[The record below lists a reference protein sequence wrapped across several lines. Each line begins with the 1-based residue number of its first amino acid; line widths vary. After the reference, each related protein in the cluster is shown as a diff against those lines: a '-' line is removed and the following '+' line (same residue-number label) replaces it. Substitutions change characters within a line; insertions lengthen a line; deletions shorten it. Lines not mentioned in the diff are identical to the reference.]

1 MHLINRY
8 IGRAVISS
16 IVIVLLVV
24 LSLDI
29 LSSIVDQ
36 FDKLGGN
43 YHLGELLVYVGLLL
57 PATIYE
63 YLPLACLVGCL
74 IGLGQLASG
83 SELTIVQ
90 ASGVSAVR
98 IVIIVMRYI
107 LLFVVAGLLLG
118 EYIAPPFTQYAESRR
133 AEALGRDNK
142 RAVLEGVWNR
152 EGNTFMQFSGVLP
165 GGKIVGITRYE
176 LDDSGKLI
184 RASLSQSAQFY
195 GGETKRQR
203 FALGRK
209 ADQYWIERDIKIT
222 HFDETST
229 RTEQLESR
237 RWETEL
243 TPSLLSVLVLDSDEL
258 PMTRLWGYS
267 QYLKQQ
273 GIDAGS
279 YLLAFWQK
287 ALQPFSIFALVL
299 IAISFIL
306 GPLRQTTVGY
316 KVFIG
321 VLVGLV
327 FQTVQKLLGPSSLLL
342 GFSPFIAV
350 ALPIILSGLFGFVLL
365 RLQRA

>member
-1 MHLINRY
+1 MRIINRY
-8 IGRAVISS
+8 IGRTVIAS
-16 IVIVLLVV
+16 IIIVLLVV
-24 LSLDI
+24 LSLDV

-43 YHLGELLVYVGLLL
+43 YHIGELLIYVALLL

-90 ASGVSAVR
+90 ASGVSALR
-98 IVIIVMRYI
+98 IVMVVMRSI
-107 LLFVVAGLLLG
+107 LLFVIAGLVLG
-118 EYIAPPFTQYAESRR
+118 EYIAPPAKQYAESRR

-165 GGKIVGITRYE
+165 GGRIVGITRYNF
-176 LDDSGKLI
+176 DADRNLI
-184 RASLSQSAQFY
+184 SASLSESAEFVGVRTGNQ
-195 GGETKRQR
+195 G
-203 FALGRK
+203 FALGEK
-209 ADQYWIERDIKIT
+209 SKDYWIERNVQTTYFEQDR
-222 HFDETST
+222 T
-229 RTEQLESR
+229 RSELIEEQ
-237 RWETEL
+237 RWQTEL

-258 PMTRLWGYS
+258 PVSRLWRYAR
-267 QYLKQQ
+267 YLKQQ

-287 ALQPFSIFALVL
+287 ALQPFAIFALVL

-321 VLVGLV
+321 VLIGLI
-327 FQTVQKLLGPSSLLL
+327 FQTIQKLLGPASLLL
-342 GFSPFIAV
+342 GFAPFIAV
-350 ALPIILSGLFGFVLL
+350 AVPIVVSAMFGILLL
-365 RLQRA
+365 KLQRA